1 MSAVSAVSGRG
12 KAGNLPADVT
22 SFVGRRREISEALRL
37 LSSSRLLTLTG
48 PGGVGKTRLAL
59 RVADRAR
66 RNHRDGVWLVE
77 LADVT
82 DPSFLAHTTAER
94 LGLQSEPSRESA
106 DLVIDHLAPREALL
120 VLDNCEHLVDEC
132 AAFVAALLAAC
143 PRLTVLATSR
153 QSLGVYGEST
163 LVVPPLPVPD
173 PDRQLTAAELFQYD
187 SVTLFVERAR
197 AVLPGFEV
205 SDDTSPDVLA
215 RLCRDL
221 DGIPLA
227 IELAAVWLRTLSL
240 GRLEERLSERYR
252 LLTTGP
258 RSAPTRQRTLRAL
271 IDWSHELCSRPE
283 QLLWARASVFTGGFD
298 LPAVEYVGDGDGV
311 SPEELPDLV
320 HSLVDKS
327 VLIREEHHG
336 EVRYRMLE
344 TLREYGL
351 ERLAAAG
358 EETAVRR
365 RHRDWYAGLIERFD
379 AEWIGPGQ
387 KAWLDRLEHE
397 HANLRA
403 ALAHCLA
410 RPGEA
415 VVALRMA
422 TGIDEYWSIRGLNT
436 EARYW
441 LDQALAAAPE
451 PGRERISALC
461 LNAWYALLQSDA
473 ASAQPL
479 LDEAEALIAPA
490 GGPGQAAFVAHVRGM
505 AALFAGDLDRAA
517 ALLDTALAG
526 FRAGRPRGELFA
538 LSMLGLTEGLRGDR
552 ARGLGHIEE
561 GLALAQERGEEY
573 WRSWALWSLAFLEL
587 DHDLDRAEAAAKEAL
602 AVHGRMESQLGTAF
616 LVDLLGWVSA
626 RQGRDVRA
634 ATLFGAAAAVWHPMG
649 TTLDGFAPMAAV
661 HDEHL
666 AKVRAALGDERY
678 ETSFAHGNAMTARR
692 VVEYALEDREKP
704 SRRGTKDADD
714 GTAAPLTP
722 RERQVAALLTEGLS
736 NKEIAA
742 RLVVSTRTA
751 ETHVDHILSK
761 LGFTSRAQAAAWATG
776 QDLTLPAED

>member
-1 MSAVSAVSGRG
+1 MTAASGRA

-22 SFVGRRREISEALRL
+22 SFVGRRREITEALRL

-48 PGGVGKTRLAL
+48 SGGVGKTRLAL
-59 RVADRAR
+59 RVAERAR
-66 RNHRDGVWLVE
+66 RNFRDGVWLVE
-77 LADVT
+77 LADLS
-82 DPSFLAHTTAER
+82 DPSLLAHTTAER
-94 LGLQSEPSRESA
+94 LGLRAEPSRDRVE
-106 DLVIDHLAPREALL
+106 LVIDHLTPRETLL
-120 VLDNCEHLVDEC
+120 VLDNCEHLVDQC
-132 AAFVAALLAAC
+132 AAFVAALLPAC

-153 QSLGVYGEST
+153 QSLGVYGENT
-163 LVVPPLPVPD
+163 LLVPPLPVPD
-173 PDRQLTAAELFQYD
+173 PDHVLSAAELARYD
-187 SVTLFVERAR
+187 SVALFVERAR
-197 AVLPGFEV
+197 AVLPGF
-205 SDDTSPDVLA
+205 DAADGASPEVLA

-240 GRLEERLSERYR
+240 GQLEERLSERYR

-283 QLLWARASVFTGGFD
+283 QLLWARASVFAGGFD
-298 LPAVEYVGDGDGV
+298 LAAVEYVGAGDGV
-311 SPEELPDLV
+311 TTEELPDLL

-327 VLIREEHHG
+327 VLIREEHRG
-336 EVRYRMLE
+336 DVRYRMLE
-344 TLREYGL
+344 TLRAYGL
-351 ERLAAAG
+351 ERLAEAG

-365 RHRDWYAGLIERFD
+365 RHRDWYAALIERFE

-387 KAWLDRLEHE
+387 EAWLDRLDHE

-403 ALAHCLA
+403 ALAHCLN
-410 RPGEA
+410 RPGEG

-422 TGIDEYWSIRGLNT
+422 TAVDEYWSIRGLNT

-451 PGRERISALC
+451 AGRERISALC
-461 LNAWYALLQSDA
+461 LNAWYALLQSDP
-473 ASAQPL
+473 ASALPQ
-479 LDEAEALIAPA
+479 LDEAEALVESA

-505 AALFAGDLDRAA
+505 AALFAGDVDRAA
-517 ALLDTALAG
+517 ELLDRALAG

-538 LSMLGLTEGLRGDR
+538 LSMLGLAEGLRGER
-552 ARGLGHIEE
+552 VRGLARIEE
-561 GLALAQERGEEY
+561 CLALAQERGEAY

-587 DHDLDRAEAAAKEAL
+587 GHDLGRSEAAAKEAL
-602 AVHGRMESQLGTAF
+602 TVHGHMESRLGTAF
-616 LVDLLGWVSA
+616 LIDLLGWVSA
-626 RQGRDVRA
+626 RQGRHVRA

-649 TTLDGFAPMAAV
+649 TATLDGMAPMAAV
-661 HDEHL
+661 QDEHL
-666 AKVRAALGDERY
+666 AGVRAALGDERY
-678 ETSFAHGNAMTARR
+678 ESAFRHGNGMSARSA
-692 VVEYALEDREKP
+692 VEFALEDGEKP
-704 SRRGTKDADD
+704 QRR
-714 GTAAPLTP
+714 APRNAGDETLLTP
-722 RERQVAALLTEGLS
+722 RERQVAALLAEGHS

-761 LGFTSRAQAAAWATG
+761 LGFTSRAQVAAWAAAH
-776 QDLTLPAED
+776 DLTPPADV

>member
-1 MSAVSAVSGRG
+1 MAAASGPG
-12 KAGNLPADVT
+12 TAGDLPADVT
-22 SFVGRRREISEALRL
+22 SFVGRRREITEALRL
-37 LSSSRLLTLTG
+37 LASARLLTLTG

-59 RVADRAR
+59 RVAERAR
-66 RNHRDGVWLVE
+66 RNFRDGVRLVE
-77 LADVT
+77 LADLS
-82 DPSFLAHTTAER
+82 DPSLLAHTTAER
-94 LGLQSEPSRESA
+94 LHLRAEPSLDPVE
-106 DLVIDHLAPREALL
+106 LVVDHLGPREVLL
-120 VLDNCEHLVDEC
+120 ILDNCEHLVERC
-132 AAFVAALLAAC
+132 ADFVALLLRSC

-163 LVVPPLPVPD
+163 LLVPPLPVPG
-173 PDRQLTAAELFQYD
+173 PGRPLSAGELGQYD
-187 SVTLFVERAR
+187 AVTLFVERAR

-205 SDDTSPDVLA
+205 TDGAAPDVVA

-240 GRLEERLSERYR
+240 GSLEERLSERYR

-271 IDWSHELCSRPE
+271 IDWSHDLCSRPE
-283 QLLWARASVFTGGFD
+283 QLLWARAAVFSGGFD
-298 LPAVEYVGDGDGV
+298 LAAVEHVGAGDGV
-311 SPEELPDLV
+311 GPEAVPDLV

-327 VLIREEHHG
+327 VLIREEHRG

-351 ERLAAAG
+351 ERLAESG
-358 EETAVRR
+358 EEEAVRR
-365 RHRDWYAGLIERFD
+365 RHRDWYADLIGRFD

-387 KAWLDRLEHE
+387 EHWLDRLEHE
-397 HANLRA
+397 RANLRA

-410 RPGEA
+410 RPEEA

-441 LDQALAAAPE
+441 LDRALAAAPA
-451 PGRERISALC
+451 PSRERVSALC
-461 LNAWYALLQSDA
+461 LDAWYALLQSDA
-473 ASAQPL
+473 ASARPL
-479 LDEAEALIAPA
+479 LDEAEALLGTV
-490 GGPGQAAFVAHVRGM
+490 GGRGQAAFVAHVRGM
-505 AALFAGDLDRAA
+505 AALFAGELDRAA
-517 ALLDTALAG
+517 ELLGAALDG

-538 LSMLGLTEGLRGDR
+538 LSMLGLSEGLRGDR
-552 ARGLGHIEE
+552 ARGLARIEE
-561 GLALAQERGEEY
+561 CLDRAAERGEAY

-587 DHDLDRAEAAAKEAL
+587 DHDLGRAEAAAKEAL

-616 LVDLLGWVSA
+616 LVDLLGWVAA
-626 RQGRDVRA
+626 RQDRHVRA

-649 TTLDGFAPMAAV
+649 ATLDGYAPMAAA
-661 HDEHL
+661 HHRHL
-666 AKVRAALGDERY
+666 AEVRAALGDERY
-678 ETSFAHGNAMTARR
+678 EAAFAQGNGMTARAA
-692 VVEYALEDREKP
+692 VAFALEEPKKP
-704 SRRGTKDADD
+704 PRRAPRAAD
-714 GTAAPLTP
+714 GSTPLTP
-722 RERQVAALLTEGLS
+722 RERQVAALLAEGLS

-751 ETHVDHILSK
+751 ETHVDHILGK
-761 LGFTSRAQAAAWATG
+761 LGFTSRAQVAAWSAAQG
-776 QDLTLPAED
+776 LTPSQGD